1 MVHLSTVLLV
11 AAKTVM
17 LICGI
22 ALTTVTYRA
31 YARNGAPAM
40 RALSYGIGL
49 VTAGG
54 VLAGSLHQLVGVPV
68 ATSSVV
74 ESVFMAAGFAV
85 MTYSLYA
92 EQPAGPAS
100 PETGR

>member
-17 LICGI
+17 LSCGI

-31 YARNGAPAM
+31 YTRSGAPAM
-40 RALSYGIGL
+40 RALSSGIGL

-68 ATSSVV
+68 ATSSAV
-74 ESVFMAAGFAV
+74 ESVFMAVGFAV

-92 EQPAGPAS
+92 DQPTAAS
-100 PETGR
+100 QETGR